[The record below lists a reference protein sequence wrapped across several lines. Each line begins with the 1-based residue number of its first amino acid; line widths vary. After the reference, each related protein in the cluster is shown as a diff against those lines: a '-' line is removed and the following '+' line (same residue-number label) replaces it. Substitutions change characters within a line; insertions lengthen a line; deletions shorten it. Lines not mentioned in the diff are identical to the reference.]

1 MFYIFWPFIFSGNV
15 IKIYEVYLLNC
26 IGNWWSPP
34 GLSIH
39 RWWVIVDRD
48 VWWQGQDVM
57 FLPEWSDL
65 HKGWNSFAF
74 VPRPQ
79 PDPAPLSLHR
89 EERWNSVCSF
99 LSRVLKL
106 SARLLCLHMAWRPS
120 PERHVRGPPQR
131 SRETMSPFRENPQK
145 GLGQIPNS
153 PESCHCLTLQIMF
166 SSIEVT
172 MRGSSQKS
180 IYNPIYVHP
189 LDEMWLC
196 NYQLMCLPPY

>member
-65 HKGWNSFAF
+65 RKGRDSFAF
-74 VPRPQ
+74 VPSPQ
-79 PDPAPLSLHR
+79 PHPAPPSLHHG
-89 EERWNSVCSF
+89 ERWDSVCSF
-99 LSRVLKL
+99 LCRVLKL
-106 SARLLCLHMAWRPS
+106 SARLPCPQMAWRPS
-120 PERHVRGPPQR
+120 PERHVRSPPQR
-131 SRETMSPFRENPQK
+131 SREKTSSFRENPQR
-145 GLGQIPNS
+145 GLWQIPNP
-153 PESCHCLTLQIMF
+153 PESCHCLALHTCFQASKLPWEDQVKRLAIML
-166 SSIEVT
+166 SVCI
-172 MRGSSQKS
+172 
-180 IYNPIYVHP
+180 H
-189 LDEMWLC
+189 
-196 NYQLMCLPPY
+196 